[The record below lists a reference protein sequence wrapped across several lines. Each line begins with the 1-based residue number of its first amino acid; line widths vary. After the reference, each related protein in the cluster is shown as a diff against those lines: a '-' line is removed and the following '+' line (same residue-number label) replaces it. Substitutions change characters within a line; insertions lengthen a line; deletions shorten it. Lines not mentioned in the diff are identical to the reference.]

1 MSFSGSLEAVVEQ
14 SLGSANH
21 HSYVFISRSFA
32 EAATPTDFVRLL
44 LKKLAGLSLFG
55 EGQKV
60 SDEEFWE
67 AFARH
72 PDLLRA
78 DAERSIL
85 RKDDVELFRERTLY
99 PPTFARRRF
108 LLIERAE
115 RMNNQS
121 ANALLKTLEEPL
133 AQCVFVLTTSRP
145 HSLPST
151 ITSRCQKIPLP
162 AWSDAGT
169 SACAGLEKEDV
180 HFLEIFFSAA
190 HLQSPPNTL
199 PADTLS
205 TQQKINL
212 PAKVL
217 SDLAQWCD
225 AAGRKYPAQLL
236 RDAVVEKTSAA
247 LLAGQMCQSRAT
259 LTISEINRW
268 ADMDPFNPTNSF
280 WLMRILLTLAD

>member
-1 MSFSGSLEAVVEQ
+1 MTFSGELGNVIEQ
-14 SLGSANH
+14 SLGRANH
-21 HSYVFISRSFA
+21 HSYVLISRSFA
-32 EAATPTDFVRLL
+32 ADSTPIELVRLL
-44 LKKLAGLSLFG
+44 LKRLAGLSLFG
-55 EGQKV
+55 EEQKI
-60 SDEEFWE
+60 SDEEFWQ

-133 AQCVFVLTTSRP
+133 AQCVFVLTTARP

-151 ITSRCQKIPLP
+151 ITSRCQKISLP
-162 AWSDAGT
+162 AWNGVGM
-169 SACAGLEKEDV
+169 SACAQLEKEDDQ
-180 HFLEIFFSAA
+180 FLETLFSAT
-190 HLQSPPNTL
+190 HLQTHPL
-199 PADTLS
+199 IMPADTLH
-205 TQQKINL
+205 TRQKINL
-212 PAKVL
+212 PAKML

-225 AAGRKYPAQLL
+225 AAGRKYSAQVL

-247 LLAGQMCQSRAT
+247 LVRQQMSQSRAT
-259 LTISEINRW
+259 LTLSEINRW
-268 ADMDPFNPTNSF
+268 SDTDPFNPTNSF

>member
-1 MSFSGSLEAVVEQ
+1 MSFSRTLDAVVEQ

-21 HSYVFISRSFA
+21 HSYVFISRSFSD
-32 EAATPTDFVRLL
+32 AATPTDFIRLL

-55 EGQKV
+55 EEQKI

-145 HSLPST
+145 HSLPAT
-151 ITSRCQKIPLP
+151 ITSRCQKISLP
-162 AWSDAGT
+162 VWTDAGA
-169 SACAGLEKEDV
+169 SACAQLEKEDG
-180 HFLEIFFSAA
+180 HFLQAIFSAA

-212 PAKVL
+212 PAKAL
-217 SDLAQWCD
+217 SDLALWCD

-247 LLAGQMCQSRAT
+247 LLCGQMSQSRAT

-268 ADMDPFNPTNSF
+268 SDMDPFNPTNSF
-280 WLMRILLTLAD
+280 WLMRILLTLGN